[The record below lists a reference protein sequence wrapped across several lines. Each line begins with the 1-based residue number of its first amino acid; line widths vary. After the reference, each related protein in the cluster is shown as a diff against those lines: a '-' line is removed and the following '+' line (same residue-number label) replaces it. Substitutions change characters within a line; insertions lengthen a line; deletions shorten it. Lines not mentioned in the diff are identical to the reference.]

1 MLKSIVLSALTLAA
15 FTFTS
20 ATQALEP
27 LPDRAR
33 VSSMQAQLLLPDSSS
48 LSVDMNFDCGS
59 AFEST
64 GMIITNE
71 RGAQLL
77 AAAYTHMYGQE
88 AGEFVM
94 QQWYTK
100 KHPDDPRKPTFLIVK
115 PNQNINWE
123 KPATAKTS
131 LLQARTLDAQSV
143 SSDDATP
150 DYQATVE
157 SFCGTRNHVQ
167 Y

>member
-1 MLKSIVLSALTLAA
+1 MFKRIVVLALACSAFAVS
-15 FTFTS
+15 FS
-20 ATQALEP
+20 SEALEP
-27 LPDRAR
+27 LTDRAR

-64 GMIITNE
+64 GMIITSE

-77 AAAYTHMYGQE
+77 AAAYTHLYGQE

-94 QQWYTK
+94 TQWNTK
-100 KHPDDPRKPTFLIVK
+100 KHVDDPRKPTFLIVK
-115 PNQNINWE
+115 PPQNINWQAP
-123 KPATAKTS
+123 KLASNS
-131 LLQARTLDAQSV
+131 LVQARSLQVQSAET
-143 SSDDATP
+143 SDATP
-150 DYQATVE
+150 EYQAMLE